1 MSRPS
6 KFLLALVALAGLC
19 LSAGAAAQRNY
30 DPSGRVARI
39 SDMRGSLSYSPSGDG
54 DWYDAHR
61 NRPLLR
67 GDALWSD
74 RGARAEVQAGSVWL
88 RMDGETSV
96 EFLELN
102 DRMLQVEVAEGTIN
116 VRVRRMFP
124 GQRVEIDTPNLAL
137 VIDRPGNFRI
147 DVDGDGNTTTIET
160 REGIA
165 MVYGTGGRFPVRRGD
180 VIVFYGQD
188 IRDYEMYAFPSQD
201 NFDRYVR
208 LRDQRIDRSVALR
221 YLGDDLVG
229 FADLDDNGRW
239 TRYPGYGNVWFPTN
253 VYAGW
258 APYQDGEWIWQEPWG
273 WTWVDDEAWAFAPSH
288 YGRWAW
294 IDGRW
299 GWLPGSRNTRSI
311 YAPALVAFIED
322 VGGSIGWFPL
332 GPGDIYYP
340 TYSVSSRYFSS
351 VNSANTPLAAAN
363 LQRAYSS
370 YGRANSV
377 PLPQMQGPATAQ
389 AQVQAAA
396 PTQGGYRNRMAP
408 GAVTVVRK
416 DVFTNSRPV
425 REAVQRGRERELLG
439 RGELRRS
446 LAARPEAAAI
456 GADAPRA
463 RVRPPREVE
472 DQQVFARNAP
482 PAQQATPAPSAEA
495 AAPAVRERPRRM
507 RMLGEQTVG
516 ADVRATTAPQP
527 AEAAAPA
534 AAPAAGAAPAATAP
548 AGQLRPLDREALPRS
563 RRGRRF
569 EEPREQPAPAS
580 VPAPA
585 ETPAPAAVEPAR
597 QDEARQEEARQAEQ
611 ARAAAQTAR
620 EERRQAMEAQ
630 RKAAAEQEQAAR
642 AEAEAQRQR
651 EQARAQADAQQQR
664 EAVQAEAKAREERGQ
679 AQRAEQEAQRQQRE
693 SEQAQREAQKQQAE
707 ATQAADATPTTEA
720 PKADAAATDDA
731 SADATETGRPNAR
744 RCYSAERIE
753 EMRKGGV
760 PEQRI
765 AKLKLC
771 PTEPA
776 PTPEPA
782 PTQQ

>member
-6 KFLLALVALAGLC
+6 KFLLALVALVGLC
-19 LSAGAAAQRNY
+19 LSAAASAQRNY

-180 VIVFYGQD
+180 VIVFYGED

-229 FADLDDNGRW
+229 FGDLDDNGRW
-239 TRYPGYGNVWFPTN
+239 SRYPGYGNVWFPTN

-273 WTWVDDEAWAFAPSH
+273 WTWVDDEPWGFAPSH

-294 IDGRW
+294 IDERW

-351 VNSANTPLAAAN
+351 VNSANTPLADAN
-363 LQRAYSS
+363 LLRAYSS

-377 PLPQMQGPATAQ
+377 PLPQMPGPSTAQ
-389 AQVQAAA
+389 SQGQAAA
-396 PTQGGYRNRMAP
+396 PIQGGYRNRMAP

-425 REAVQRGRERELLG
+425 REAAQRGREREFIG

-456 GADAPRA
+456 GADTPRA
-463 RVRPPREVE
+463 RVRPPRDVE

-482 PAQQATPAPSAEA
+482 PAQQATPAPSVAAEA

-507 RMLGEQTVG
+507 RMLGEQTAG

-534 AAPAAGAAPAATAP
+534 AAAP

-569 EEPREQPAPAS
+569 EEPREQPAPAA
-580 VPAPA
+580 VPATTVPATAPA

-664 EAVQAEAKAREERGQ
+664 EAVQAEAKADEERGQ
-679 AQRAEQEAQRQQRE
+679 ARRAEQEAQRQQRE
-693 SEQAQREAQKQQAE
+693 AERAQREAQKQQAE
-707 ATQAADATPTTEA
+707 ATQAADATPTTDA
-720 PKADAAATDDA
+720 PKTDAAATDDA
-731 SADATETGRPNAR
+731 SADAAETGRPNAR

-760 PEQRI
+760 PEARI
-765 AKLKLC
+765 AKLTLC